1 MNQHQRLKLSFYKL
15 MSKIQVCKRSPTMT
29 PQLDNKQTNE
39 TKLLSL
45 ILHITVEK
53 GIIIL
58 THTFIRRNVRKNDLT
73 IKNANSSMQ

>member
-1 MNQHQRLKLSFYKL
+1 
-15 MSKIQVCKRSPTMT
+15 MT